1 MRETAVY
8 ARSYFGIFIALYL
21 KAKSMDVLVVT
32 SSEDVVRFCI
42 DAQMRY
48 LKIKR
53 FSPQQFVCAPW
64 KIKGEIA
71 RVIDAIQGLDLHFTH
86 RQFDIFCFLLVSRY
100 EKMAEVRFYPIET
113 VYLSERVGLLP
124 IRLFLKM
131 VRMLL
136 IRLGVR
142 ALYNIDLKV
151 INKTGLLLLAIDD
164 NFFKK
169 HGIHV
174 HKFERDFESVKTE
187 LFLANQIELFPSKN
201 LFVSQNLENF
211 PQIVSRESVLA
222 MYDKL
227 IDFDLSVKL
236 HPNMNE
242 KNLFQNA
249 KKYPDHIPAEMIFT
263 NISNAI
269 VSVHSLVLVAAAR
282 FPGIK
287 AVSLLHFLDW
297 SNPGFKQDMED
308 FLRKESGD
316 AVYFP
321 KTYADLAALLLPEGN
336 TFQ

>member
-8 ARSYFGIFIALYL
+8 ARSYIGVFLALYL
-21 KAKSMDVLVVT
+21 RSKSMDVLVVT

-64 KIKGEIA
+64 KVKGEIA

-86 RQFDIFCFLLVSRY
+86 RQFDIFCFLLMSRY
-100 EKMAEVRFYPIET
+100 AKMAKVYFYPIEF
-113 VYLSERVGLLP
+113 VYISERVGLLP
-124 IRLFLKM
+124 IRLFLKKI
-131 VRMLL
+131 RMQL
-136 IRLGVR
+136 IKLGVR
-142 ALYNIDLKV
+142 ALYNVDLKV
-151 INKTGLLLLAIDD
+151 INKTGLLLLAFD
-164 NFFKK
+164 NNFLKK
-169 HGIHV
+169 YGIIIHT
-174 HKFERDFESVKTE
+174 FEKDFESIKTE
-187 LFLANQIELFPSKN
+187 LLLANQIELFPSKN

-222 MYDKL
+222 MYDQL
-227 IDFDLSVKL
+227 MDFDLSVKL

-249 KKYPDHIPAEMIFT
+249 KKYPGHLPAEMIFT

-269 VSVHSLVLVAAAR
+269 VSVHSTVLVAAAR

-321 KTYADLAALLLPEGN
+321 KTYHELAALLSPEGN
-336 TFQ
+336 TLQ